1 MRILSARARVAIV
14 VACFGAWGVLAACTV
29 EDENPATG
37 SRNRTTT
44 NVEGGPV
51 TPGSTDP
58 TGIAI
63 CGKYGDTAGV
73 NALAQQILDRAA
85 GDCRI
90 APLFAGK
97 TTDQHVKDCFYAFFG
112 SGFQCPGVTYVQG
125 TTRDTTGDTCESVL
139 PTVRFS
145 AEDWKAFAD
154 VNNTTTPSSL
164 RFVLDARGLTSDEL
178 RAIATVFEGKRAGL
192 TNGGVPVGKYTQCS
206 AGCTTGG
213 AGCVRPADAGADA
226 RDSSAPQDSG
236 SD

>member
-1 MRILSARARVAIV
+1 MRILSARARAAIA
-14 VACFGAWGVLAACTV
+14 VACFGAWGVLAACAV

-37 SRNRTTT
+37 SRNRTTS
-44 NVEGGPV
+44 NAEGGSL

-63 CGKYGDTAGV
+63 CAKYGESAGV

-90 APLFAGK
+90 APLFLGR
-97 TTDQHVKDCFYAFFG
+97 TTDQHFKDCFYQFFG

-125 TTRDTTGDTCESVL
+125 TTADSTGDRCESVL
-139 PTVRFS
+139 PDVRFS
-145 AEDWKAFAD
+145 TEDWKAFAD
-154 VNNTTTPSSL
+154 VNSTTSSL

-192 TNGGVPVGKYTQCS
+192 TNAGVPAGKYTQCS
-206 AGCTTGG
+206 AGCTVGG
-213 AGCVRPADAGADA
+213 AACVRPSDAGADA
-226 RDSSAPQDSG
+226 RDSSTPQDSG